1 MQQLLVQ
8 NYNTNKPVF
17 LDTVRLQKVARCSS
31 FGECRQAGAGGRNDL
46 IESVTLVSR
55 AGIAQLVERI
65 IRNDEVGGSNPSA
78 GTVSGGS

>member
-1 MQQLLVQ
+1 M
-8 NYNTNKPVF
+8 PV
-17 LDTVRLQKVARCSS
+17 
-31 FGECRQAGAGGRNDL
+31 GWAGGRNDL

>member
-31 FGECRQAGAGGRNDL
+31 FGECRQAGGRNDL